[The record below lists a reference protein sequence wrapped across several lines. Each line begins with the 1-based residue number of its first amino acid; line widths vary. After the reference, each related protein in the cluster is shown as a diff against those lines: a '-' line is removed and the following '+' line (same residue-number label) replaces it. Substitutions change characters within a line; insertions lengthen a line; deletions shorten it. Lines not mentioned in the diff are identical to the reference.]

1 MTFFPDDG
9 EMKFFLAGGCL
20 ARARTTGRGGS
31 KPRRDDGK
39 DRGDARVGGDVV
51 CACDVSEVRA
61 FHAQTSTWVSKRQH
75 RRKKRDKK

>member
-1 MTFFPDDG
+1 LTFFPDDG

-39 DRGDARVGGDVV
+39 DRRGDARVGFLVMW
-51 CACDVSEVRA
+51 CARVM
-61 FHAQTSTWVSKRQH
+61 
-75 RRKKRDKK
+75 